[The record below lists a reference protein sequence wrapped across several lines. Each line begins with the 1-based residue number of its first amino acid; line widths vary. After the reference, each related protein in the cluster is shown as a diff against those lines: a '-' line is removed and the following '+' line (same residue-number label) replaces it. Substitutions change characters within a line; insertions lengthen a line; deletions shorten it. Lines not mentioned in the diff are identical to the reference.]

1 MPRSSPQSPCPKCG
15 KPKSKGADRCWDCFR
30 LEEHAP
36 AVRMHPI
43 KLGGANASRERVT
56 VENLLKYS
64 PKAKAHICPS
74 SQSPNQRHHYVLDAD
89 SRGQCRYCGEPGYF
103 PSSYKWRD
111 VL

>member
-1 MPRSSPQSPCPKCG
+1 MPRRNSQSPCPKCG

-36 AVRMHPI
+36 VVRMHPI

-64 PKAKAHICPS
+64 PKAKAHVCLS
-74 SQSPNQRHHYVLDAD
+74 SQSPKRESGALI
-89 SRGQCRYCGEPGYF
+89 SRNGGG
-103 PSSYKWRD
+103 
-111 VL
+111 